1 MKNHNRISSR
11 GIMTLSVLATLM
23 SLPLVEHLHQLEM
36 KSRSLHN
43 TNYNGSY
50 GGEVL
55 IPLIIIIG
63 TVIILCEKDRR
74 RYAKYNKR

>member
-1 MKNHNRISSR
+1 MKNHNRMSSR

-23 SLPLVEHLHQLEM
+23 SLPIVEHIHQLEM
-36 KSRSLHN
+36 NSRSLHN

-50 GGEVL
+50 GGEAL
-55 IPLIIIIG
+55 IPLFIIIG

-74 RYAKYNKR
+74 KYAKYNKR